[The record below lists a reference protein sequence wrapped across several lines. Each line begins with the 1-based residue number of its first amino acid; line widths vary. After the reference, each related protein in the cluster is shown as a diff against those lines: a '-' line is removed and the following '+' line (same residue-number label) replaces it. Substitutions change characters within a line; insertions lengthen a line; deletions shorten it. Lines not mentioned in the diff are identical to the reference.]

1 MSLAFRLD
9 LVRSEAPGAESKM
22 STFAWRVPGGRVSTM
37 SVLRMYALLTA
48 ACTIGLVVI
57 AALTGIP
64 RR

>member
-1 MSLAFRLD
+1 MVDVWIA
-9 LVRSEAPGAESKM
+9 
-22 STFAWRVPGGRVSTM
+22 VSQGNVFMM

-57 AALTGIP
+57 AAFMNIP